1 MGWGAAQTQLLFDL
15 RAGAV
20 YNDDAQAHRREQRN
34 IMDERVEPTR
44 NDELARKSDDK
55 RFAPKRMDVGGDATK
70 PCDEGARIGG

>member
-15 RAGAV
+15 WACAV

-55 RFAPKRMDVGGDATK
+55 RFAPKRMDVGGDAAK